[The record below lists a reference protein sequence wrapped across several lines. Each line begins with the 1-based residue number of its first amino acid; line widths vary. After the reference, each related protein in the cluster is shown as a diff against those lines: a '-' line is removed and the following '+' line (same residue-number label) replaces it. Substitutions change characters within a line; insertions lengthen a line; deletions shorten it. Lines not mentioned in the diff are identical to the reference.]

1 MRSIFRIEVMDMYD
15 RLTSLNGQVEV
26 LGDAALRVDK
36 PANPVQYRDKEYT
49 TAEEVNLGL
58 GGRFEIAAA
67 PSPTNSQTESLPT
80 PNTSLPFMTQRV
92 TIPSSVALFLMV
104 RTAKIAAID
113 LIDGEPICADI
124 FSEVSLN
131 NGVRW
136 PTAQTGQQIQVA
148 IDNTDTASAHEPRV
162 SLTGVRLRP

>member
-1 MRSIFRIEVMDMYD
+1 
-15 RLTSLNGQVEV
+15 
-26 LGDAALRVDK
+26 
-36 PANPVQYRDKEYT
+36 
-49 TAEEVNLGL
+49 LGL
-58 GGRFEIAAA
+58 GGRFPIPAA
-67 PSPTNSQTESLPT
+67 PSPVASTTAALPA

-92 TIPSSVALFLMV
+92 TIPSSVALYLMV

-136 PTAQTGQQIQVA
+136 PTAQTGQQVQIA
-148 IDNTDTASAHEPRV
+148 IDNTDDTASHEPRV

>member
-1 MRSIFRIEVMDMYD
+1 MADMFN
-15 RLTSLNGQVEV
+15 RLTGAGSVQV
-26 LGDAALRVDK
+26 LGDAAIPVADA
-36 PANPVQYRDKEYT
+36 PNPVKYQNQVYK

-58 GGRFEIAAA
+58 GGRFPIPAA
-67 PSPTNSQTESLPT
+67 PSPVASTTAALPA

-92 TIPSSVALFLMV
+92 TIPSSVALYLMV

-136 PTAQTGQQIQVA
+136 PTAQTGQQVQIA
-148 IDNTDTASAHEPRV
+148 IDNTDDTASHEPRV

>member
-1 MRSIFRIEVMDMYD
+1 MTDLYN
-15 RLTSLNGQVEV
+15 RLTSSGSVQV
-26 LGDAALRVDK
+26 LGDAAMAVSQA
-36 PANPVQYRDKEYT
+36 PNPVKYQNQDYA

-58 GGRFEIAAA
+58 GGRFVVPAASSPVVGTTEA
-67 PSPTNSQTESLPT
+67 LPS

-136 PTAQTGQQIQVA
+136 PTAQTGQQIQISV
-148 IDNTDTASAHEPRV
+148 DNTDDTSSHEPRA

>member
-1 MRSIFRIEVMDMYD
+1 MYD
-15 RLTSLNGQVEV
+15 RLTSLNGQVDI
-26 LGDAALRVDK
+26 LGDAAVRVNQ
-36 PANPVQYRDKEYT
+36 PANPVQYREGEYKV
-49 TAEEVNLGL
+49 AEEVNLGL
-58 GGRFEIAAA
+58 GGRFSIPAAA
-67 PSPTNSQTESLPT
+67 SATVGATASLPA

-136 PTAQTGQQIQVA
+136 PTAQTGQQIQISV
-148 IDNTDTASAHEPRV
+148 DNTDTTSAHEPRM
-162 SLTGVRLRP
+162 SLTGIRLRP

>member
-1 MRSIFRIEVMDMYD
+1 MTDLYSRLVGAGSINI
-15 RLTSLNGQVEV
+15 
-26 LGDAALRVDK
+26 LGDAAMPVET
-36 PANPVQYRDKEYT
+36 PPNPVKYQNQVYR

-58 GGRFEIAAA
+58 GGRFEIPPAAGPA
-67 PSPTNSQTESLPT
+67 PNQTTTVLIPA

-92 TIPSSVALFLMV
+92 TIPSSVGLFLV
-104 RTAKIAAID
+104 IATAKIAAID
-113 LIDGEPICADI
+113 LIDGEPICAEI

-136 PTAQTGQQIQVA
+136 PTAQTGQQIAVA
-148 IDNTDTASAHEPRV
+148 IGNTDPASAHEPRV

>member
-1 MRSIFRIEVMDMYD
+1 MTDLFN
-15 RLTSLNGQVEV
+15 RLTGTGNVQV
-26 LGDAALRVDK
+26 LGDTAIPVVDA
-36 PANPVQYRDKEYT
+36 PNPVKYQNQVYS
-49 TAEEVNLGL
+49 TAEEVNMGL
-58 GGRFEIAAA
+58 GGRFVLAAA
-67 PSPTNSQTESLPT
+67 PDVTNSFTAFLPT
-80 PNTSLPFMTQRV
+80 PNSALPYMTQRV

-104 RTAKIAAID
+104 VTAKIAAID

-136 PTAQTGQQIQVA
+136 PTAQTGQQIQLA
-148 IDNTDTASAHEPRV
+148 LGNTDLTPHEPRV

>member
-1 MRSIFRIEVMDMYD
+1 MASDMYN
-15 RLTSLNGQVEV
+15 RLTSAGNVQV
-26 LGDAALRVDK
+26 LGDAAMPVESA
-36 PANPVQYRDKEYT
+36 PNPVKYLNQSYK

-58 GGRFEIAAA
+58 GGRHLIAVA
-67 PSPTNSQTESLPT
+67 PSAIVSTTSTLPT

-92 TIPSSVALFLMV
+92 TIPSSVSLYLMV
-104 RTAKIAAID
+104 RSAKIAAID

-136 PTAQTGQQIQVA
+136 PTAQTGQQIQVT
-148 IDNTDTASAHEPRV
+148 IDNTDTVSAHEPRL
-162 SLTGVRLRP
+162 SLTGVRLRS

>member
-1 MRSIFRIEVMDMYD
+1 MTDMFN
-15 RLTSLNGQVEV
+15 RLTKAGSVQVLGDHT
-26 LGDAALRVDK
+26 LGDAAVAVEAA
-36 PANPVQYRDKEYT
+36 PNPVQYQNQQYK

-58 GGRFEIAAA
+58 GGRFVIAAA
-67 PSPTNSQTESLPT
+67 ASPTVGTTESLPS

-104 RTAKIAAID
+104 RSAKIAAID
-113 LIDGEPICADI
+113 LIDGEPICGDI

-136 PTAQTGQQIQVA
+136 PTAQTGQQIQVS
-148 IDNTDTASAHEPRV
+148 IDNTDTLSSHEPRV

>member
-1 MRSIFRIEVMDMYD
+1 MSDMYN
-15 RLTSLNGQVEV
+15 RLTRAGNVRILGDHT
-26 LGDAALRVDK
+26 LGDAAIPVDE
-36 PANPVQYRDKEYT
+36 PTNPVKYQNQQYK

-58 GGRFEIAAA
+58 GGRFAIPAA
-67 PSPTNSQTESLPT
+67 PSTVLSTVLPIPT

-92 TIPSSVALFLMV
+92 TIPSSVSLFLMM
-104 RTAKIAAID
+104 TQAKIAAID
-113 LIDGEPICADI
+113 LIDGEAICGDI

-136 PTAQTGQQIQVA
+136 PTAQTGQQIQTS
-148 IDNTDTASAHEPRV
+148 IGNTDTAAAHEPRL

>member
-1 MRSIFRIEVMDMYD
+1 MTDMYS
-15 RLTSLNGQVEV
+15 RLTNAGNVQV
-26 LGDAALRVDK
+26 LGDAAMAVDTA
-36 PANPVQYRDKEYT
+36 PNPVKFTNNEYK

-58 GGRFEIAAA
+58 GGRFVVAAA
-67 PSPTNSQTESLPT
+67 TGPTTSTTIALPA

-104 RTAKIAAID
+104 ATAKIAAID
-113 LIDGEPICADI
+113 LIDGEAICADI

-136 PTAQTGQQIQVA
+136 PTAQTGQQIQLA
-148 IDNTDTASAHEPRV
+148 IANTDTASSHEPRV

>member
-1 MRSIFRIEVMDMYD
+1 MADMYN
-15 RLTSLNGQVEV
+15 RLTGSGSVQILGDHT
-26 LGDAALRVDK
+26 LGDAAMAVEQA
-36 PANPVQYRDKEYT
+36 PNPVKYQNQIYK

-58 GGRFEIAAA
+58 GGRFEIDAA
-67 PSPTNSQTESLPT
+67 PSATASTTAAVPA
-80 PNTSLPFMTQRV
+80 PNTSLPYMTQRV
-92 TIPSSVALFLMV
+92 TIPSSVALYLMV

-113 LIDGEPICADI
+113 LVDGEAICADI

-148 IDNTDTASAHEPRV
+148 IDNTDPASAHEPRV

>member
-1 MRSIFRIEVMDMYD
+1 MSDMYS
-15 RLTSLNGQVEV
+15 RLTSAGSVQV
-26 LGDAALRVDK
+26 LGDAAIPVDV
-36 PANPVQYRDKEYT
+36 PPNPVKYQNQTYK

-67 PSPTNSQTESLPT
+67 PSPTQSTVAQIPS

-92 TIPSSVALFLMV
+92 TIPSSVALFLLV
-104 RTAKIAAID
+104 PTAKIAAID

-131 NGVRW
+131 NSVRW
-136 PTAQTGQQIQVA
+136 PTAQTGQQIQISIA
-148 IDNTDTASAHEPRV
+148 NSDPASAHEPRV

>member
-1 MRSIFRIEVMDMYD
+1 MTDMYN
-15 RLTSLNGQVEV
+15 RLTNAGSVQV
-26 LGDAALRVDK
+26 LGDAAIPVADA
-36 PANPVQYRDKEYT
+36 PNPVKYQNQSYK

-58 GGRFEIAAA
+58 GGRFELAAA
-67 PSPTNSQTESLPT
+67 PNALNSTTDNLPS

-136 PTAQTGQQIQVA
+136 PTAQTGQQIQIA
-148 IDNTDTASAHEPRV
+148 IDNTDPASAHEPRA